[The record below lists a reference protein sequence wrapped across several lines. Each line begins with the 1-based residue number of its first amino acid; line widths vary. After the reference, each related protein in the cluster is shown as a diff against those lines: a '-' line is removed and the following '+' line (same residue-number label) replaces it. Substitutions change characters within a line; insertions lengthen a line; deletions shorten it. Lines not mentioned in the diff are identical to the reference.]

1 MARKPKPS
9 ATKTTRQPARRG
21 KTAKPTK
28 AEAEAAAD
36 KAHAAARAEDLRPFP
51 EKDVQDA
58 AAAKLADDL
67 AAMETAEAD
76 NASADP
82 KVTRSTGRKRSS
94 SARSKTEATK
104 NPAGE
109 SGTSNPGGGGSATNA
124 SDTPTSTDGPNDP
137 GHPQNSEGDPKMPKL
152 IFSDARAAQ
161 NTAEEALANAK
172 RELER
177 RKEKATITPGENH
190 QLKML
195 ETILETNPPG
205 YALEDL
211 YLTLRQEL
219 ASYVDDPNMPVL
231 DQGQFGGEANHIG
244 QISKAELRI
253 AMAWGMLHRDGIGAP
268 RLLDHMKYD
277 PRETKFHVGNVSK
290 RFNDELAAAVA
301 SFNTNLGLYRAVL
314 DAMAFDGDINGTGQ
328 LRAADWVSVTETLI
342 KKGLNADSPGLPTQI
357 RAAINDRLAPSNEK
371 VTSTQQII
379 LPDLEKET
387 AQEVQRV
394 NLEAAQAIYF
404 AAMMDEARLFDSV
417 DKLAELFQIGAL
429 PLEKG
434 PAGEYLYHYIRQTPD
449 RISPYERRNTYAR
462 VFGAATGDPN
472 GMGGTM
478 FRNFDELWMRFV
490 SSVSDWYR
498 KNQVENLFATQ
509 GNFVPSQE
517 QVRKTGLDLAAN
529 LSLYC
534 YGGTWFVA
542 SELQKNISEYINL
555 LSSPEIRALY
565 GAARDMWQVIDQISV
580 LEFGQPVNTIRAR
593 TKANAGAAI
602 IGWLEKHAAALSDPG
617 SLLINPAEVSN
628 PRKSQTHDA
637 INDPS
642 DYDLV
647 TACEQWLAIEGVGS
661 DIVEINAAASPSA
674 ITSTAPVRV
683 PPAAQEIL
691 GAFGFEHQGNG
702 HDHNG
707 RRPNGDGR
715 MMN

>member
-1 MARKPKPS
+1 MVRKPKPP
-9 ATKTTRQPARRG
+9 AAKKTRQAAPRG
-21 KTAKPTK
+21 KFAKPTK
-28 AEAEAAAD
+28 AESQAAADEEHIKARSKALKPYPDKGVQEAVAKKVTAELSKVEEKEAAAD
-36 KAHAAARAEDLRPFP
+36 NADAVAHSSPDRSLSGGMSGTD
-51 EKDVQDA
+51 
-58 AAAKLADDL
+58 
-67 AAMETAEAD
+67 TAT
-76 NASADP
+76 DP
-82 KVTRSTGRKRSS
+82 NGERQTTSGGTASS
-94 SARSKTEATK
+94 SSDATE
-104 NPAGE
+104 
-109 SGTSNPGGGGSATNA
+109 
-124 SDTPTSTDGPNDP
+124 TPTSTDGPNDP
-137 GHPQNSEGDPKMPKL
+137 GRPQNVQGDPKMPKL
-152 IFSDARAAQ
+152 IFSDALKAQ
-161 NTAEEALANAK
+161 NNAETALANAK
-172 RELER
+172 SELES
-177 RKEKATITPGENH
+177 RKEKSTITPAEVH
-190 QLKML
+190 QLKKL
-195 ETILETNPPG
+195 KDILEDNPPG
-205 YALEDL
+205 FALEDL

-219 ASYVDDPNMPVL
+219 AAYVDDRNMPVL

-244 QISKAELRI
+244 EVSKAELRM
-253 AMAWGMLHRDGIGAP
+253 AMVWGMLHRDGIGAP
-268 RLLDHMKYD
+268 RLLDQMKYD
-277 PRETKFHVGNVSK
+277 PAGPTFHVGNVSN
-290 RFNDELAAAVA
+290 RFGDELASAVA
-301 SFNTNLGLYRAVL
+301 SFNGNLDLYRAVL
-314 DAMAFDGDINGTGQ
+314 DAMAFDGDINGSGQ

-342 KKGLNADSPGLPTQI
+342 KKGLRADSPGLPTQI
-357 RAAINDRLAPSNEK
+357 RAAINDRLAPSTEK

-472 GMGGTM
+472 GAGGTM

-602 IGWLEKHAAALSDPG
+602 IGWLEKHAAALGDPG

-628 PRKSQTHDA
+628 PRRSQTHDA
-637 INDPS
+637 INDPT

-702 HDHNG
+702 HDQPG

>member
-1 MARKPKPS
+1 MVRKPKP
-9 ATKTTRQPARRG
+9 AAARKTGKQTRRG
-21 KTAKPTK
+21 KAVKPAETEAGPTADEENTLVEN
-28 AEAEAAAD
+28 AEA
-36 KAHAAARAEDLRPFP
+36 
-51 EKDVQDA
+51 
-58 AAAKLADDL
+58 
-67 AAMETAEAD
+67 TA
-76 NASADP
+76 SP
-82 KVTRSTGRKRSS
+82 G
-94 SARSKTEATK
+94 
-104 NPAGE
+104 
-109 SGTSNPGGGGSATNA
+109 SGTSGLDASGPAGKSDATPSSAETSSPDA
-124 SDTPTSTDGPNDP
+124 TKPPTSTDGPNDP
-137 GHPQNSEGDPKMPKL
+137 GRPQNAEGDPKMPSL
-152 IFSDARAAQ
+152 IFTDALKAQ
-161 NTAEEALANAK
+161 IKAETILANAK
-172 RELER
+172 TDLER
-177 RKEKATITPGENH
+177 RKEKSTITPGEVR
-190 QLKML
+190 QLEML
-195 ETILETNPPG
+195 KDILKDHPPG

-219 ASYVDDPNMPVL
+219 LAYVDDRDMPVL
-231 DQGQFGGEANHIG
+231 DQGQFGGEANHMG
-244 QISKAELRI
+244 EVSKAELRM
-253 AMAWGMLHRDGIGAP
+253 AMVWGVLHRDGIGAP
-268 RLLDHMKYD
+268 RLLDQMEYD
-277 PRETKFHVGNVSK
+277 PDGPTFKVGNVSK
-290 RFNDELAAAVA
+290 RFGDELASAVA
-301 SFNTNLGLYRAVL
+301 SFNGNLDLYRAVL
-314 DAMAFDGDINGTGQ
+314 DAMAFDDDINGTGQ

-342 KKGLNADSPGLPTQI
+342 KKGLKADSPGLPTQI
-357 RAAINDRLAPSNEK
+357 RAAINDRLAPSTEK

-434 PAGEYLYHYIRQTPD
+434 PAGEYLYRYIRQTPD

-472 GMGGTM
+472 GAGGTM

-498 KNQVENLFATQ
+498 KNQVENLFATR

-602 IGWLEKHAAALSDPG
+602 IGWLEKHAAALGDPG
-617 SLLINPAEVSN
+617 SLLIDPSEVSN
-628 PRKSQTHDA
+628 PRSSQTHTA
-637 INDPS
+637 INDPT

-691 GAFGFEHQGNG
+691 GAFGFEHHGNG
-702 HDHNG
+702 HDQPG